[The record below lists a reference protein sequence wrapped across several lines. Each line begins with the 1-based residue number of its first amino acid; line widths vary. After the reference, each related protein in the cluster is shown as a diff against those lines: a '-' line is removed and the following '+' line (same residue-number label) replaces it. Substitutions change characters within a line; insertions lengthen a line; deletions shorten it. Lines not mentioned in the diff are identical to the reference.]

1 MARGLPTW
9 TFVLVLVRQGDRF
22 LVVREARH
30 GQRWWVP
37 AGGVEPGESLEAAA
51 LRETLEEAG
60 VQVQLDGVLRVER
73 SVIDD
78 GARLR
83 VFFTAH
89 PVDETPPKQA
99 ADTHSL
105 EARWCTIAELEALEL
120 RGEEPLAAARYVT
133 PGGAVAPLSFVTEEG
148 APFPGT

>member
-60 VQVQLDGVLRVER
+60 VHVTLDGVVRVER
-73 SVIDD
+73 SVVID

-83 VFFTAH
+83 VIFTGT
-89 PVDETPPKQA
+89 V
-99 ADTHSL
+99 ADDAQLKRVADRHSL
-105 EARWCTIAELEALEL
+105 EARWCTLTELEALDL
-120 RGEEPLAAARYVT
+120 RGSEPLST
-133 PGGAVAPLSFVTEEG
+133 FQPSHFSDLLIP
-148 APFPGT
+148 